1 MMECNGNTSLMI
13 MYEDESVEVR
23 YKNDVHLQL
32 SPCGSEFI
40 LVKPSGDSPL
50 TGDRVRQRTRFTI
63 STYKELIVGALTFRN
78 TYASQPYLPDELIP
92 VDHKKPFFSLDLDMK
107 WPELCSCIGELG
119 SCGEL
124 IIRSEEGRAVF
135 ILGPSG
141 QEFSVQY
148 TCCLSGSHNQNHSTQ
163 DGSTEPEKKPV
174 NALMCGRATAAAHGT
189 NDGHLE
195 RNRNI
200 KLLSLAT
207 SNVQPKPEAAYQSTT
222 VVQHFSCR
230 AVAPHWRYPLSLAQ
244 HLLMTLSQPDDVR
257 TEEQS
262 FLTQLTVEERRS
274 HLPQALPLT
283 CPSPQWH
290 RGKFAD
296 PLLKNEHRELQGELV
311 KVMWCHGITYRVL
324 SGVVPVIEVSLGD
337 GSVMRSNSILN
348 TYFTHHKPDCHS
360 GKRKVKEVIYHVN
373 NLPPDLPGQ
382 PYSVRSVVNRATR
395 ILSSYTKAKQMLQF
409 PATPS
414 CLQLWKTARNEEC
427 GPFPVSAEQ
436 HANVTHTGEN
446 MSGIVAAELE
456 KIKHFNFLLDHP
468 YLPGRGIPK
477 EKCSGE
483 EAPAQTVD
491 ENDVTA
497 VLQRTSK
504 AIQDIDALVATAMH
518 TSDSHDLDL
527 SN

>member
-456 KIKHFNFLLDHP
+456 KIKHFNLSSP
-468 YLPGRGIPK
+468 AGPSLPPREGDSQGKVLWRG
-477 EKCSGE
+477 G
-483 EAPAQTVD
+483 AG
-491 ENDVTA
+491 
-497 VLQRTSK
+497 
-504 AIQDIDALVATAMH
+504 
-518 TSDSHDLDL
+518 
-527 SN
+527 SNCG